1 MAALPQNRIKNW
13 KECRAFIKADY
24 HSRRG
29 TRPVLEFL
37 SDPIVRFLVLM
48 RILEWLENIGA
59 PRLFRAPL
67 VFWFRRLSLRLGFT
81 ISRHVFGPG
90 VALPHYGNILID
102 GRSSFGR
109 NCRVH
114 VGTVVA
120 GAAMRMDA
128 AEASEWWAPIIG
140 DNVYLAPGVKMN
152 GPLCIADDCMVS
164 ANSVVTRSFT
174 TPGVTISGFP
184 ANVVALRGSQN
195 VIVRGCDRVPE
206 LSSLPVRTDTHS
218 AERSARSARRHDQ

>member
-1 MAALPQNRIKNW
+1 MAASPENRIQNW
-13 KECRAFIKADY
+13 RDCQAFIRADY

-29 TRPVLEFL
+29 TRPIFEFL
-37 SDPIVRFLVLM
+37 SDPIVRFLVVM
-48 RILEWLENIGA
+48 RILEWLENTGA
-59 PRLFRAPL
+59 SQLVRAPL
-67 VFWFRRLSLRLGFT
+67 TFWFRRLSLRLGFT

-90 VALPHYGNILID
+90 VALPHYGNIMID

-120 GAAMRMDA
+120 GTAKRMDP

-140 DNVYLAPGVKMN
+140 DNVYIAPGVKMN
-152 GPLCIADDCMVS
+152 GPLSIAEDCMIS

-184 ANVVALRGSQN
+184 ANIVALSGSQN
-195 VIVRGCDRVPE
+195 MIVRGCDRVPE
-206 LSSLPVRTDTHS
+206 LSSSPRKDDVAAVKQVRS
-218 AERSARSARRHDQ
+218 SVLRES